1 MFTIRRIGIASAFRV
16 GLVGGAVMAAI
27 TGLLFILL
35 QGLFLSFIG
44 SLLELAM
51 LDSTSGSVGMS
62 GSGDFGGVL
71 AAFSLATACIFYVVM
86 IVFSAVFGGISGALI
101 AFVYNLTARWIGGL
115 EIEMTGSLEKA
126 KRSPDDDLYA

>member
-51 LDSTSGSVGMS
+51 LDSAPGSVGMS